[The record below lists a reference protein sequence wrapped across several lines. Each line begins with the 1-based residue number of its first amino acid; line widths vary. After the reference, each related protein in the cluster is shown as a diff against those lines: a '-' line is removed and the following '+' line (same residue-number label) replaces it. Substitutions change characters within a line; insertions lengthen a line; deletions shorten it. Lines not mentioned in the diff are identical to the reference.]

1 MVIKYHLNFSL
12 SQATA
17 FRHDYFVK
25 RKQEKEN
32 KLRDVYNYINDNKVM
47 AQNVLWNDKNI
58 VRDTTKNYNLQKK
71 KFENQ
76 QEKFLDMRRKKLSER
91 LNQEEAM
98 YHQELISNQESP
110 EDVRRRMEIKL
121 RELKEQRINDRD
133 ENVQKLLEKRFYEA
147 TDELRKNDSEAFA
160 VECYIEQEN
169 QMLDKLKKR
178 EKEKKEEMFYVKLNE
193 FDINKKIEKEKEEEK
208 LKKNKLKNIYDYQ
221 QWQRDQNE
229 KAIKHDQEIAQ
240 LEKQRLKEQWER
252 DDLKEKENEEQR
264 RQINKQVYL
273 DIEKF
278 NKKEEEE
285 RKKVLEYEK
294 KKDKELID
302 SIVEREKALD
312 LIDKKEKEKKVKEF
326 EQNKKYLEYVM
337 NQKKEAEIWMD
348 KIAQEE
354 ADRDYK
360 KQQQEWL
367 KEDQKRIELLK
378 DVYKGREEA
387 LKYQKKIKEDE
398 KNAIIEDR
406 KQLDKE
412 IDEYYDKLEEINKAE
427 ALKRKQHQ
435 NQLLYQIKEKDDLR
449 KRERQDVLY
458 EERAAQLWE
467 KEYQEKIREQRALHL
482 QRLKAIREKNN
493 NNKKEEEKNNNS
505 SNNTNNENNEI
516 KNEYE
521 GIFKDEEEI
530 IYAPYYLKA
539 NTEQKK

>member
-160 VECYIEQEN
+160 VECYLEQEN

-294 KKDKELID
+294 KKDKELIE

-348 KIAQEE
+348 NIAQEE

-367 KEDQKRIELLK
+367 KEDLKRIELLK

-482 QRLKAIREKNN
+482 QRLKAIREKN
-493 NNKKEEEKNNNS
+493 
-505 SNNTNNENNEI
+505 
-516 KNEYE
+516 
-521 GIFKDEEEI
+521 
-530 IYAPYYLKA
+530 
-539 NTEQKK
+539 Q